1 MGRKLQKAMDIC
13 FVFEAERQCGTVL
26 HFQMLERPPKLRPL
40 ARLLVPTRRIDGSPK
55 ATSALMEAIRMSKLT
70 LTAARN
76 SLLSTFELAQRRRI
90 QITIACLFALWVSV
104 PATAQQ
110 TMGDI
115 LGTVTDTSGAA
126 VPGPK

>member
-1 MGRKLQKAMDIC
+1 
-13 FVFEAERQCGTVL
+13 
-26 HFQMLERPPKLRPL
+26 
-40 ARLLVPTRRIDGSPK
+40 
-55 ATSALMEAIRMSKLT
+55 MSKLT

-126 VPGPK
+126 VPGAQVTVTNTGTQIERTTTAGASGAT